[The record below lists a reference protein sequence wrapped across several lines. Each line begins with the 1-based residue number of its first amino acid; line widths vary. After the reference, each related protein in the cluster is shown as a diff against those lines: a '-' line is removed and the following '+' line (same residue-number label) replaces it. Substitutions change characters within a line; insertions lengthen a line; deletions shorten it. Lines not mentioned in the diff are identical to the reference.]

1 MRQIIR
7 LNTHLSLATILL
19 LMSQVLFAQDNV
31 AAAPKTE
38 VSVGS
43 AALRFDITG
52 YTLEGATL
60 LAQDEIDEA
69 VAPFIGKNKDFSDV
83 QRALEAVEEAYQA
96 RGFSAVRV
104 SLPEQELEKGA
115 VRFQVIESRFGKV
128 AIKDNRFVSEANVLN
143 ALPSV
148 ASGGVPKSKQ
158 IARDLKFANEN
169 PSRQLNVVLKAG
181 EEEGLVDANIIVT
194 DSTPTTL
201 GITVDNTGTVETGR
215 SRLGLSWRHANLF
228 DADHVGSLQ
237 FQTSPRHTDRVR
249 VFGAAYKVP
258 LYGLGDSM
266 DFSAG
271 YSNMNSILGGGLDAV
286 KGGGSTLGARYTRT
300 LDKMGSFELRLVFG
314 LDWRKFTGIYFNG
327 MLMSPEIVVAPLSLT
342 YSAQGTLDK
351 SQVAFNASL
360 SANLPGAHKGTAAD
374 FTAYN
379 PLANPRYKVA
389 RYGANYVQLIG
400 DDWKVRIAM
409 NGQYSP
415 DTLIPGEQIR
425 LGGADAVRGF
435 SEGSAGGDQG
445 VRWNLEG
452 YTPDIG
458 KGDFKI
464 QALAF
469 FDAGEA
475 RAADGTKS
483 SISSSGI
490 GVRAA
495 FAELLSL
502 RMDAARIINAD
513 TDPLQQAGNWR
524 THINL
529 SASF

>member
-1 MRQIIR
+1 MP
-7 LNTHLSLATILL
+7 
-19 LMSQVLFAQDNV
+19 QVLFAQDVV
-31 AAAPKTE
+31 AAAPKIE
-38 VSVGS
+38 LS
-43 AALRFDITG
+43 AESIALRFDIIG

-60 LAQDEIDEA
+60 LTQDEIDEA
-69 VAPFIGKNKDFSDV
+69 VAPFVGKNKDFADV
-83 QRALEAVEEAYQA
+83 QRALEAVEEAYSE

-104 SLPEQELEKGA
+104 ILPEQELEKGA

-128 AIKDNRFVSEANVLN
+128 AVKDNRFVGEANVLN

-148 ASGGVPKSKQ
+148 ASGGVPRSKQ
-158 IARDLKFANEN
+158 IARELKFANEN

-181 EEEGLVDANIIVT
+181 EEDGLVDANILVT
-194 DSTPTTL
+194 DSDPVTW
-201 GITVDNTGTVETGR
+201 GITTDNTGTVETGR
-215 SRLGLSWRHANLF
+215 ERLGFSWRHANLF

-249 VFGAAYKVP
+249 VFGGSYKIP
-258 LYGLGDSM
+258 LYGLGDSL
-266 DFSAG
+266 DFTAG

-286 KGGGSTLGARYTRT
+286 KGGGSTLGARYTHT
-300 LDKMGSFELRLVFG
+300 LDRMGSFEPRLVFG

-327 MLMSPEIVVAPLSLT
+327 MLISPEIVVTPLSLT
-342 YSAQGTLDK
+342 WSTQGTLDK
-351 SQVAFNASL
+351 SQVGFNASL
-360 SANLPGAHKGTAAD
+360 SGNLPGAHKGTAAD

-389 RYGANYVQLIG
+389 RYGASYLQMIG
-400 DDWKVRIAM
+400 DDWKVRIAL

-415 DTLIPGEQIR
+415 DTLIPGEQVR

-435 SEGSAGGDQG
+435 SEGSAGGDSG
-445 VRWNLEG
+445 MRWNLEG
-452 YTPDIG
+452 YTPDFG

-469 FDAGEA
+469 FDTGEA

-483 SISSSGI
+483 SISGG
-490 GVRAA
+490 GVGLRAGYG
-495 FAELLSL
+495 ELLSL
-502 RMDAARIINAD
+502 RLDAARIINAD
-513 TDPLQQAGNWR
+513 TDPLQEVGDWR

-529 SASF
+529 SVSF